1 MTDRP
6 PASSR
11 DRLPW
16 LIAVTCAVLLVATV
30 VFAVMALSGGGDG
43 TNTAG
48 TTTAYQPGGP
58 LREKPGKYEVGKVTN
73 SCDTL
78 DFSAIERMG
87 FPAKGKPI
95 HEERNAGN
103 TGSLECSADFEHAS
117 LTGQVSYEAQD
128 DPEIFDELKTSTI
141 DTPPA
146 NTTAG
151 AISGLGGSAYFTVA
165 DRGNATSTYLT
176 AVVEVFDENLRLR
189 TTLEVSGLGLH
200 TTREDVRKAAEAQA
214 RTMLD
219 RLR

>member
-1 MTDRP
+1 MERP

-16 LIAVTCAVLLVATV
+16 LVAAVCAALLVATV
-30 VFAVMALSGGGDG
+30 VFAVVALSGGGDSKD
-43 TNTAG
+43 TAG
-48 TTTAYQPGGP
+48 TTTTYQPGRP
-58 LREKPGKYEVGKVTN
+58 LREKPGKYKPGKVAN
-73 SCDTL
+73 SCDAL
-78 DFSAIERMG
+78 DLSAIEKMG
-87 FPAKGKPI
+87 FPAKGKPVHKEI
-95 HEERNAGN
+95 NAGN
-103 TGSLECSADFEHAS
+103 MGSLECSADFENAS

-141 DTPPA
+141 NTPPA

-151 AISGLGGSAYFTVA
+151 AISGLGGSAYFTVE

-189 TTLEVSGLGLH
+189 TTFKVSGLGLH